1 MIGIIGIIALLTVLT
16 LSLVLTRIAT
26 IALSLTGLS
35 WETSRFQARSALTG
49 TGFTTSETEKVVNHP
64 VRRRIILI
72 LMVLRSAG
80 LMTIIISL
88 IFSFATVAEES
99 DILYRLLGLFGGVVI
114 LGLLSRS
121 RFVDRALNKLI
132 RKALSLW
139 TTLEVRDYESLLK
152 LSKEYTVTE
161 LNINEDDWLNGKR
174 IKECKINDEGINVL
188 GIYREDGRYVG
199 IPERDTKIY
208 GGDTLILYAK
218 QNTLENLD
226 KRVKGTSGDKSHDDQ
241 VRAHKSFIEKQKKEE
256 KDYEHQKDKQSVKE
270 DLKNDKSGYQ

>member
-1 MIGIIGIIALLTVLT
+1 MIGIIGIISLLTVLT

-88 IFSFATVAEES
+88 IFSFATVADES

-121 RFVDRALNKLI
+121 RFIDRILNKLI
-132 RKALSLW
+132 RKALNRW
-139 TTLEVRDYESLLK
+139 TTLHVRDYESLLK

-161 LNINEDDWLNGKR
+161 ININNDDWLNGKR
-174 IKECKINDEGINVL
+174 IKECKISDEGINVL

-199 IPERDTKIY
+199 IPGADTKIH
-208 GGDTLILYAK
+208 GGDTLILYAR

-226 KRVKGTSGDKSHDDQ
+226 KRFKGISGDKSHDEQ
-241 VRAHKSFIEKQKKEE
+241 VKEQKSHIEKQQKEE
-256 KDYEHQKDKQSVKE
+256 KDYEHRKENQSLNK
-270 DLKNDKSGYQ
+270 G